1 MTARQQSAG
10 GPGLAGRA
18 LRLSASVL
26 LFLVLAELAALCVLR
41 QRTGHWPDLGALE
54 QQLTSLAGGASV
66 DAGLGEVPTTTHEFL
81 DREALHPY
89 VGFLP
94 PYTAEDAVEQGVV
107 MNQDAFYA
115 PDSPVFDAQGESY
128 VVGVVGGS
136 VAGRFVREGGGET
149 LAALL
154 ADRPEVGGR
163 PVRFAV
169 MAFGGFKQPQG
180 LMAVTHLLSLGGRLD
195 LLISL
200 DGFNE
205 VALHEHE
212 NQLHAV
218 APSYP
223 RAWFYRVGMEE
234 LVKPV
239 QAQLAI
245 LGRQRRELART
256 LLDSPWRRSWIRR
269 LIWREA
275 DQDLVQQ
282 QREADGGLRE
292 LVAEHDLLLRGP
304 LSQATTPLERLDEL
318 VAVWRRS
325 SRQLDLLC
333 RANGIAYQH
342 FLQPNQYVEGSKPL
356 SPLELDEALTPG
368 HMYGVMVAD
377 GYPQLQRAGAELVQA
392 GVRFHD
398 LTGVYA
404 EVQDTVYVDD
414 CCHVNSLGNRLLATA
429 MAAEITREQ

>member
-10 GPGLAGRA
+10 GPGLAGRV
-18 LRLSASVL
+18 LRLGSSVL
-26 LFLVLAELAALCVLR
+26 LFLVLAELAALGLLR
-41 QRTGHWPDLGALE
+41 HRTGQWPDLGALE
-54 QQLTSLAGGASV
+54 QELGELAGGATV

-94 PYTAEDAVEQGVV
+94 PFTAEDAVEDGLA

-115 PDSPVFDAQGESY
+115 PDSPVFDPRGDAF

-136 VAGRFVREGGGET
+136 VAGRFVRDGGGEA

-169 MAFGGFKQPQG
+169 MAFGGHKQPQG
-180 LMAVTHLLSLGGRLD
+180 LMALNHLLSLGGRLD
-195 LLISL
+195 LLLAL

-212 NQLHAV
+212 NRLHAV

-239 QAQLAI
+239 QAQLAL
-245 LGRQRRELART
+245 LGRERRDQARE
-256 LLDSPWRRSWIRR
+256 LLDSPLRRSWIRR
-269 LIWREA
+269 LVWRRA
-275 DQDLVQQ
+275 DQDLARR

-304 LSQATTPLERLDEL
+304 LSQATTSLERLDEL

-325 SRQLDLLC
+325 SLQLDALC
-333 RANGIAYQH
+333 RANDIEYLH

-356 SPLELDEALTPG
+356 SEQELDAALTPG

-377 GYPQLQRAGAELVQA
+377 GYPRLHEAGAELAQS

-398 LTGVYA
+398 LTGVYG

-414 CCHVNSLGNRLLATA
+414 CCHVNELGNRLLATA
-429 MAAEITREQ
+429 MAAEISRER